1 MKALPRFANLGACP
15 ADKKWY
21 GTIRAVVDKT
31 DERTTAEKQCT
42 STVNTRDFWSCT
54 VHIPRLGKPSAY
66 VVHTGLQ
73 KDYNVCKRQ
82 VWCTERDK
90 RRALETQVNTY
101 TKTVQTLGSATVDV
115 RVSTDEIDGRLYVGA
130 LMGNLPVNVSVSST
144 NLLEGPCA
152 DGKLTES
159 SAPDIALVLPVQGF
173 RFPNQAVTPGQKLV
187 QGTLK
192 EKDSTV
198 SWRLTR
204 AGSVSAAGAN

>member
-1 MKALPRFANLGACP
+1 
-15 ADKKWY
+15 
-21 GTIRAVVDKT
+21 
-31 DERTTAEKQCT
+31 
-42 STVNTRDFWSCT
+42 
-54 VHIPRLGKPSAY
+54 
-66 VVHTGLQ
+66 
-73 KDYNVCKRQ
+73 
-82 VWCTERDK
+82 
-90 RRALETQVNTY
+90 VNTY
-101 TKTVQTLGSATVDV
+101 TKTVQTFGSATVDV